1 VGFNNFQVC
10 IQIKVF
16 RHTDDD
22 DLEFSTT
29 INNISSKNGELFSP
43 RKMILHNQ
51 DSSMIMLKPGDEHHL
66 HAMDLEYG
74 KIVEEWEVDDYR
86 KVNDIVPEKK
96 YNQQTTDQ
104 TILGFNDTSFFR
116 IDGRLSGNKIAT
128 DATLQ
133 YKTKVQLSCAATN
146 GAGIYI

>member
-1 VGFNNFQVC
+1 
-10 IQIKVF
+10 
-16 RHTDDD
+16 
-22 DLEFSTT
+22 
-29 INNISSKNGELFSP
+29 
-43 RKMILHNQ
+43 
-51 DSSMIMLKPGDEHHL
+51 MIMLKPGDEHHL

-74 KIVEEWEVDDYR
+74 KIVEEWEVDNYR

-133 YKTKVQLSCAATN
+133 YKTKVQLSCAATT